1 MNFSSLLLARWQA
14 LARRERQWLLGAAL
28 LVLAALVWWLAIS
41 PALLTLRSA
50 ASQRLLLDAQLQ
62 QMHSLQAQAKALQ
75 AQPRIAVD
83 EARRLLDASVKSF
96 GATAQLQIAG
106 DRATV
111 TFKGASADALAQ
123 WLLQVRLNVRAVPGE
138 ARLLR
143 GAVLLPVGLVLLGL
157 AGARLESIPGGVAV
171 LWGLVD
177 VILGGYPLIFDKPF
191 PGSQR
196 RFWRRSR

>member
-28 LVLAALVWWLAIS
+28 LVLVALVWWLAIS

-143 GAVLLPVGLVLLGL
+143 GASGNWDGTVTLNL
-157 AGARLESIPGGVAV
+157 
-171 LWGLVD
+171 
-177 VILGGYPLIFDKPF
+177 K
-191 PGSQR
+191 
-196 RFWRRSR
+196 

>member
-1 MNFSSLLLARWQA
+1 MNFSSLLAARWQA
-14 LARRERQWLLGAAL
+14 LARRERQWLLGAGM
-28 LVLAALVWWLAIS
+28 LVLAALLWWLAIA

-62 QMHSLQAQAKALQ
+62 QMQSLQAQAKALQ
-75 AQPRIAVD
+75 AQPRIAAD

-143 GAVLLPVGLVLLGL
+143 GASGNWDGTVTLNL
-157 AGARLESIPGGVAV
+157 
-171 LWGLVD
+171 
-177 VILGGYPLIFDKPF
+177 K
-191 PGSQR
+191 
-196 RFWRRSR
+196 

>member
-50 ASQRLLLDAQLQ
+50 ASQRLLLDGQLQ
-62 QMHSLQAQAKALQ
+62 QMQSLQAQAKALQ
-75 AQPRIAVD
+75 AQPRIAPD

-96 GATAQLQIAG
+96 GATAQLQMAG
-106 DRATV
+106 ERATV
-111 TFKGASADALAQ
+111 TFRGASADALAQ
-123 WLLQVRLNVRAVPGE
+123 WLLQVRLNVRTVPSE

-143 GAVLLPVGLVLLGL
+143 GA
-157 AGARLESIPGGVAV
+157 S
-171 LWGLVD
+171 
-177 VILGGYPLIFDKPF
+177 
-191 PGSQR
+191 GS
-196 RFWRRSR
+196 WDGTVTLNLK

>member
-1 MNFSSLLLARWQA
+1 MNFSSILAARWQS
-14 LARRERQWLLGAAL
+14 LARRERQWLLGAAV

-50 ASQRLLLDAQLQ
+50 ASQRLLLDAQLL
-62 QMHSLQAQAKALQ
+62 QMQSLQAQAKALQ
-75 AQPRIAVD
+75 AQPRIAAD

-106 DRATV
+106 ERATV

-123 WLLQVRLNVRAVPGE
+123 WLLQIRLNVRAVPSE

-143 GAVLLPVGLVLLGL
+143 GA
-157 AGARLESIPGGVAV
+157 S
-171 LWGLVD
+171 
-177 VILGGYPLIFDKPF
+177 
-191 PGSQR
+191 GS
-196 RFWRRSR
+196 WDGTVTLNLK

>member
-1 MNFSSLLLARWQA
+1 MNFSSLLAARWQA
-14 LARRERQWLLGAAL
+14 LARRERQWLLGAGM
-28 LVLAALVWWLAIS
+28 LVLAALLWWLAIA

-62 QMHSLQAQAKALQ
+62 QMRSLQAQAQALQ
-75 AQPRIAVD
+75 AQPRIAAD

-143 GAVLLPVGLVLLGL
+143 GASGNLDGTVTLNL
-157 AGARLESIPGGVAV
+157 
-171 LWGLVD
+171 
-177 VILGGYPLIFDKPF
+177 K
-191 PGSQR
+191 
-196 RFWRRSR
+196 

>member
-1 MNFSSLLLARWQA
+1 
-14 LARRERQWLLGAAL
+14 
-28 LVLAALVWWLAIS
+28 
-41 PALLTLRSA
+41 
-50 ASQRLLLDAQLQ
+50 LLLDAQLQ
-62 QMHSLQAQAKALQ
+62 QMRSLQAQAQALQ
-75 AQPRIAVD
+75 AQPRIAAD

-143 GAVLLPVGLVLLGL
+143 GASGNWDGTVTLNL
-157 AGARLESIPGGVAV
+157 
-171 LWGLVD
+171 
-177 VILGGYPLIFDKPF
+177 K
-191 PGSQR
+191 
-196 RFWRRSR
+196 

>member
-14 LARRERQWLLGAAL
+14 LARRERQWLTGAAL

-50 ASQRLLLDAQLQ
+50 ASQRLLLDAQLL
-62 QMHSLQAQAKALQ
+62 QMQSLQAQAKALQ
-75 AQPRIAVD
+75 AQPRIAGD

-96 GATAQLQIAG
+96 GATAQLQMVG
-106 DRATV
+106 ERATV

-123 WLLQVRLNVRAVPGE
+123 WLLQVRLNVRSVPSE

-143 GAVLLPVGLVLLGL
+143 GASGNWDGTVTLNL
-157 AGARLESIPGGVAV
+157 
-171 LWGLVD
+171 
-177 VILGGYPLIFDKPF
+177 K
-191 PGSQR
+191 
-196 RFWRRSR
+196 

>member
-1 MNFSSLLLARWQA
+1 MNFSSILTERWQS
-14 LARRERQWLLGAAL
+14 LARRERQWLLGAAV

-50 ASQRLLLDAQLQ
+50 ASQRLLLDAQLL
-62 QMHSLQAQAKALQ
+62 QMQSLQAQAKALQ
-75 AQPRIAVD
+75 AQPRIAAD

-106 DRATV
+106 ERATV

-123 WLLQVRLNVRAVPGE
+123 WLLQIRLNVRAVPSE

-143 GAVLLPVGLVLLGL
+143 GA
-157 AGARLESIPGGVAV
+157 S
-171 LWGLVD
+171 
-177 VILGGYPLIFDKPF
+177 
-191 PGSQR
+191 GS
-196 RFWRRSR
+196 WDGTVTLNLK